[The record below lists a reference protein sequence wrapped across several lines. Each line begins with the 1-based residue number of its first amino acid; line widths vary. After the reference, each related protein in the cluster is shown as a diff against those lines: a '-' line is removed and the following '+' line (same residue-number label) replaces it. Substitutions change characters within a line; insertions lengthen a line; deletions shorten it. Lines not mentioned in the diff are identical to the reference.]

1 MNNYEKAY
9 KLYEKGGYSLVIDA
23 CNDSRLKYDKWGMC
37 EPCESNQPIY
47 DNSCLVCGTIYK
59 NKERK

>member
-37 EPCESNQPIY
+37 KPCESNQPIHNNY
-47 DNSCLVCGTIYK
+47 CLVCGAIYT
-59 NKERK
+59 NREGV